1 MRGVDAGDENGDG
14 DGEREDGWFKGGEGL
29 EDEIGWGHDFVIA
42 VVEVDVD
49 CS

>member
-14 DGEREDGWFKGGEGL
+14 DGEGEGGWCKGGEGL
-29 EDEIGWGHDFVIA
+29 EDEIVWGDDFFIA
-42 VVEVDVD
+42 VVEVSVD